1 MSSTSMDLRPI
12 IRKLTSRMNLD
23 EAEIH
28 QSIESILQ
36 GRTSEASAASFLTAL
51 TMKGESSDEI
61 RGIFQ
66 VVMKHALMI
75 APRVN
80 GRLIDTSGTGGDAL
94 KSFNISTAAAIVAA
108 AAGAKVAKHGNRSV
122 SGICGSA
129 DFLEYVGL
137 DLNASSTNVADAIEN
152 VGIGFLFAPKFHPA
166 MRNIASAR
174 NAMGIRTVFNIIGP
188 LCNPCSN
195 LSGQIV
201 GVSDNSLLE
210 VVPVVMKRKQISEL
224 MVVWSHDGFDELS
237 NTCENNIVWV
247 NGNETKRF
255 SLHPKRLGLTVAKI
269 EDLVVHTMED
279 SVRDTLQVI
288 NGVAN
293 RQKEDVVLLNAAAA
307 LVVGRVAK
315 NLQEGVDIA
324 RDTIKKGKSRKKL
337 LQLIDTCGNK
347 HRLEEAERTLRL

>member
-80 GRLIDTSGTGGDAL
+80 GTLIDTSGTGGDAL

-108 AAGAKVAKHGNRSV
+108 AAGAKVAKHGNRSS

-255 SLHPKRLGLTVAKI
+255 SLHPKRLGLTVAKR

-337 LQLIDTCGNK
+337 FQLIDTCGNK

>member
-1 MSSTSMDLRPI
+1 MDLRPI

-80 GRLIDTSGTGGDAL
+80 GTLIDTSGTGGDAL

-108 AAGAKVAKHGNRSV
+108 AAGAKVAKHGNRSS

-255 SLHPKRLGLTVAKI
+255 SLHPKRLGLTVAKR

-337 LQLIDTCGNK
+337 FQLIDTCGNK

>member
-36 GRTSEASAASFLTAL
+36 GRTSEASAPSFLTAL

-80 GRLIDTSGTGGDAL
+80 GTLIDTSGTGGDAL
-94 KSFNISTAAAIVAA
+94 KSFNISTAAAISRRQL
-108 AAGAKVAKHGNRSV
+108 AGAKVAKHGNRSS

-152 VGIGFLFAPKFHPA
+152 VGIGFLFAPE
-166 MRNIASAR
+166 ISS
-174 NAMGIRTVFNIIGP
+174 
-188 LCNPCSN
+188 CNEKHC
-195 LSGQIV
+195 LSQKCHG
-201 GVSDNSLLE
+201 
-210 VVPVVMKRKQISEL
+210 
-224 MVVWSHDGFDELS
+224 
-237 NTCENNIVWV
+237 
-247 NGNETKRF
+247 
-255 SLHPKRLGLTVAKI
+255 
-269 EDLVVHTMED
+269 
-279 SVRDTLQVI
+279 DTHSIQHYRSI
-288 NGVAN
+288 M
-293 RQKEDVVLLNAAAA
+293 
-307 LVVGRVAK
+307 
-315 NLQEGVDIA
+315 
-324 RDTIKKGKSRKKL
+324 
-337 LQLIDTCGNK
+337 
-347 HRLEEAERTLRL
+347 

>member
-1 MSSTSMDLRPI
+1 MDLRPI

-108 AAGAKVAKHGNRSV
+108 AAGAKVAKHGNRSA

-337 LQLIDTCGNK
+337 LQLIDACGNK

>member
-1 MSSTSMDLRPI
+1 MDLRPI

-66 VVMKHALMI
+66 VVMKHAMMI

-80 GRLIDTSGTGGDAL
+80 GTLIDTSGTGGDAL

-108 AAGAKVAKHGNRSV
+108 AAGAKVAKHGNRSS

-247 NGNETKRF
+247 SGNETKRF

-293 RQKEDVVLLNAAAA
+293 REKEDVVLLNAAAA

-324 RDTIKKGKSRKKL
+324 RDTIKKGKSRRKL
-337 LQLIDTCGNK
+337 LQLIDICGNK

>member
-1 MSSTSMDLRPI
+1 MDLRPI

-80 GRLIDTSGTGGDAL
+80 GTLIDTSGTGGDAL

-108 AAGAKVAKHGNRSV
+108 AAGAKVAKHGNRSA

-137 DLNASSTNVADAIEN
+137 DLSASSTNVADAIEN

-210 VVPVVMKRKQISEL
+210 VVPVVMKCKQISEL

-255 SLHPKRLGLTVAKI
+255 SLHPKRLGLSVAKI

-347 HRLEEAERTLRL
+347 DRLEEAERTLRL